1 MTEKSFDHLL
11 EKTVNEKKIFDGRV
25 IRLYHDTVELPD
37 KSQAMREYCRH
48 NGGVSVLPVTDD
60 GKILLVRQFRYPHG
74 KLTLEIPAGKLESKD
89 TDIYE
94 AAMRELR
101 EETGATSDNVVYLG
115 KILPSPA
122 ILDEVIHLFLATNL
136 KFGKNQLDDDE
147 FLECEAI
154 PFDDALKMVIS
165 GEIEDAKTQLAILKY
180 FAMNRLENKN
190 G

>member
-74 KLTLEIPAGKLESKD
+74 KLTLEIPAGKLENKD

-101 EETGATSDNVVYLG
+101 EETGATSDNVV
-115 KILPSPA
+115 K
-122 ILDEVIHLFLATNL
+122 
-136 KFGKNQLDDDE
+136 DDY
-147 FLECEAI
+147 CW
-154 PFDDALKMVIS
+154 V
-165 GEIEDAKTQLAILKY
+165 
-180 FAMNRLENKN
+180 
-190 G
+190 